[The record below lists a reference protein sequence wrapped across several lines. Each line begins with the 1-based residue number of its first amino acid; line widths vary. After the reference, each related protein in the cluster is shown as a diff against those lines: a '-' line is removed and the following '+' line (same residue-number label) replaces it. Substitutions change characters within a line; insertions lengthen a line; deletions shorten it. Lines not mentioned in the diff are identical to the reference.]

1 MLKQYRW
8 RRGGQA
14 LCLIMK
20 TTTTSFL
27 IIFLVVLD
35 QISKI
40 LISSYLSLG
49 ESLNL
54 LPFLNFTLIHNSGI
68 AFSFFDDGGNISRW
82 LLVVVV
88 SGILAYLLFLM
99 YKITSKNRLE
109 LMSFILIISG
119 GLGNLVDRVFLGY
132 VVDFVHVFYQ
142 DYSFYVFNMAD
153 SYITVGII
161 LYLSYFFF
169 IERTEKT

>member
-1 MLKQYRW
+1 
-8 RRGGQA
+8 
-14 LCLIMK
+14 MK

-82 LLVVVV
+82 LLVVAV

>member
-1 MLKQYRW
+1 
-8 RRGGQA
+8 
-14 LCLIMK
+14 
-20 TTTTSFL
+20 
-27 IIFLVVLD
+27 
-35 QISKI
+35 
-40 LISSYLSLG
+40 
-49 ESLNL
+49 
-54 LPFLNFTLIHNSGI
+54 
-68 AFSFFDDGGNISRW
+68 
-82 LLVVVV
+82 
-88 SGILAYLLFLM
+88 M

-169 IERTEKT
+169 IERVKKT

>member
-1 MLKQYRW
+1 
-8 RRGGQA
+8 
-14 LCLIMK
+14 MK
-20 TTTTSFL
+20 TSTTTLL

-35 QISKI
+35 QISKV

-54 LPFLNFTLIHNSGI
+54 LPFLNFTLIHNTGI
-68 AFSFFDDGGNISRW
+68 AFSIFGGGGLISRW
-82 LLVVVV
+82 LLVIVV
-88 SGILAYLLFLM
+88 SAILGYLLFQM
-99 YKITSKNRLE
+99 YKKTPEHKIE
-109 LMSFILIISG
+109 LLSLILIISG

-142 DYSFYVFNMAD
+142 DYSFYVFNLAD

-169 IERTEKT
+169 IERVRSEERRVGKECRSRWSPYH

>member
-1 MLKQYRW
+1 
-8 RRGGQA
+8 
-14 LCLIMK
+14 MK
-20 TTTTSFL
+20 TTTTSLL

-40 LISSYLSLG
+40 LISSNLALG

-54 LPFLNFTLIHNSGI
+54 LPFLNFTLIHNTGI
-68 AFSFFDDGGNISRW
+68 AFSFFDEGGNISRW
-82 LLVVVV
+82 LLVLTV
-88 SGILAYLLFLM
+88 SGILSYLLFLM
-99 YKITSKNRLE
+99 YKKTPKNWLE
-109 LMSFILIISG
+109 LMSLILIISG

-161 LYLSYFFF
+161 LNLSYLFFV
-169 IERTEKT
+169 EGAGET

>member
-1 MLKQYRW
+1 
-8 RRGGQA
+8 
-14 LCLIMK
+14 MK
-20 TTTTSFL
+20 TTTTSLL
-27 IIFLVVLD
+27 ITFLVILD

-40 LISSYLSLG
+40 LISSNLALG

-54 LPFLNFTLIHNSGI
+54 LPFLNFTLIHNTGI

-82 LLVVVV
+82 LLVLTV

-99 YKITSKNRLE
+99 YKKTPKKWLE
-109 LMSFILIISG
+109 LMSLILIISG

-169 IERTEKT
+169 IERAEET

>member
-1 MLKQYRW
+1 
-8 RRGGQA
+8 
-14 LCLIMK
+14 MK
-20 TTTTSFL
+20 STTTSLL
-27 IIFLVVLD
+27 IILLVVLD

-40 LISSYLSLG
+40 LISSNLALG

-54 LPFLNFTLIHNSGI
+54 LPFLNFTLIHNTAF
-68 AFSFFDDGGNISRW
+68 AFSIFGGGGLISRW
-82 LLVVVV
+82 LLVIVV
-88 SGILAYLLFLM
+88 SAILAYLLFQI
-99 YKITSKNRLE
+99 YKKTPKHQLE
-109 LMSFILIISG
+109 LISLIFIISG

-169 IERTEKT
+169 IERVRDI

>member
-82 LLVVVV
+82 LLVVAV

-153 SYITVGII
+153 SYITVGLI

-169 IERTEKT
+169 IERAEET

>member
-68 AFSFFDDGGNISRW
+68 AFSFFDNGGNISRW
-82 LLVVVV
+82 LLVVAV

>member
-1 MLKQYRW
+1 
-8 RRGGQA
+8 
-14 LCLIMK
+14 MK
-20 TTTTSFL
+20 STKISSL
-27 IIFLVVLD
+27 IILLLVLD
-35 QISKI
+35 QISKV
-40 LISSYLSLG
+40 LISSNLALG

-54 LPFLNFTLIHNSGI
+54 LPFLNFTLIHNTGI
-68 AFSFFDDGGNISRW
+68 AFSLFDEGGNISRW
-82 LLVVVV
+82 LLVIVV
-88 SGILAYLLFLM
+88 SAILAYLLFLM
-99 YKITSKNRLE
+99 YKKTPKNWPE
-109 LMSFILIISG
+109 LMSLILISSG

-169 IERTEKT
+169 IERAKET

>member
-82 LLVVVV
+82 LLVVAV

-169 IERTEKT
+169 IERVKEK

>member
-1 MLKQYRW
+1 
-8 RRGGQA
+8 
-14 LCLIMK
+14 MK
-20 TTTTSFL
+20 TTTISLL
-27 IIFLVVLD
+27 IIFMVVLD

-49 ESLNL
+49 ESINL
-54 LPFLNFTLIHNSGI
+54 IPFLNFTLIHNTGI
-68 AFSFFDDGGNISRW
+68 AFSFFDNGGLISRW
-82 LLVVVV
+82 LLVMTV

-99 YKITSKNRLE
+99 YKKMPKHQLE
-109 LMSFILIISG
+109 LMSLIFIISG

-132 VVDFVHVFYQ
+132 VVDFIHVFYQ

-161 LYLSYFFF
+161 LYFSYFLF
-169 IERTEKT
+169 IERAKEV

>member
-1 MLKQYRW
+1 
-8 RRGGQA
+8 
-14 LCLIMK
+14 MK
-20 TTTTSFL
+20 TTITSLL

-40 LISSYLSLG
+40 LISSNLALG

-54 LPFLNFTLIHNSGI
+54 LPFLNFTLIHNTGI
-68 AFSFFDDGGNISRW
+68 AFSIFDEGGHISRW
-82 LLVVVV
+82 LLEISV

-99 YKITSKNRLE
+99 YKKTLKHQLE
-109 LMSFILIISG
+109 LISLIFIISG

-132 VVDFVHVFYQ
+132 VVDFIHVFYR
-142 DYSFYVFNMAD
+142 DYSFYVFNLAD
-153 SYITVGII
+153 SYITVGIV

-169 IERTEKT
+169 IERTKKA

>member
-1 MLKQYRW
+1 
-8 RRGGQA
+8 
-14 LCLIMK
+14 MK
-20 TTTTSFL
+20 TTTTSLL

-40 LISSYLSLG
+40 LISSNLALG

-82 LLVVVV
+82 LLVLTV

-99 YKITSKNRLE
+99 YKKTPKNWLE
-109 LMSFILIISG
+109 LMSLILIISG

-161 LYLSYFFF
+161 LYFGYFLF
-169 IERTEKT
+169 IERAKEA

>member
-1 MLKQYRW
+1 
-8 RRGGQA
+8 
-14 LCLIMK
+14 MK
-20 TTTTSFL
+20 TTTTSLL

-82 LLVVVV
+82 VLVVAV

-119 GLGNLVDRVFLGY
+119 GLGNLVDRAFLGY

>member
-1 MLKQYRW
+1 M
-8 RRGGQA
+8 
-14 LCLIMK
+14 
-20 TTTTSFL
+20 
-27 IIFLVVLD
+27 VVLD

-54 LPFLNFTLIHNSGI
+54 LPFLNFTLIHNTGI
-68 AFSFFDDGGNISRW
+68 AFSIFDQGGHILRW
-82 LLVVVV
+82 LLVIAV
-88 SGILAYLLFLM
+88 SGILTYLLFLM
-99 YKITSKNRLE
+99 YKKTPKNQLE
-109 LMSFILIISG
+109 LISLICIISG
-119 GLGNLVDRVFLGY
+119 GLGNLVDRVYLGY

-142 DYSFYVFNMAD
+142 DYSFYVFNLAD

-169 IERTEKT
+169 IERVKEI

>member
-68 AFSFFDDGGNISRW
+68 AFSFFDDGGNISRG
-82 LLVVVV
+82 LLVVAV

-169 IERTEKT
+169 IERAEET

>member
-82 LLVVVV
+82 LLVVAV

-169 IERTEKT
+169 IERVKKT

>member
-1 MLKQYRW
+1 
-8 RRGGQA
+8 
-14 LCLIMK
+14 MK

-40 LISSYLSLG
+40 LIASYLSLG

-54 LPFLNFTLIHNSGI
+54 LPFLNFTLIHNPGI
-68 AFSFFDDGGNISRW
+68 AFSFFDDGGYISRW
-82 LLVVVV
+82 LLVITV

-99 YKITSKNRLE
+99 YKKTPKNRLE
-109 LMSFILIISG
+109 LMSLILIISG

-132 VVDFVHVFYQ
+132 VVDFVHAFYQ

-169 IERTEKT
+169 IERVKEI

>member
-14 LCLIMK
+14 FCLIMK

-40 LISSYLSLG
+40 LISSNLALG

-82 LLVVVV
+82 LLVVAV

>member
-1 MLKQYRW
+1 
-8 RRGGQA
+8 
-14 LCLIMK
+14 MK
-20 TTTTSFL
+20 TTTTSLL

-40 LISSYLSLG
+40 LISSFLSLG

-54 LPFLNFTLIHNSGI
+54 LPFLNFTLIHNTGI
-68 AFSFFDDGGNISRW
+68 AFSIFSGGGLISRW
-82 LLVVVV
+82 LLVAAV
-88 SGILAYLLFLM
+88 SGILAYLLFQM
-99 YKITSKNRLE
+99 YKKTPKHQLE
-109 LMSFILIISG
+109 LISLIFIISG

-169 IERTEKT
+169 IERVKKT

>member
-1 MLKQYRW
+1 
-8 RRGGQA
+8 
-14 LCLIMK
+14 MK
-20 TTTTSFL
+20 TTTTSLL

-40 LISSYLSLG
+40 LISSNLALG

-54 LPFLNFTLIHNSGI
+54 LPFLNFTLIHNTGI

-82 LLVVVV
+82 LLVLAV

-169 IERTEKT
+169 IERAEET

>member
-1 MLKQYRW
+1 
-8 RRGGQA
+8 
-14 LCLIMK
+14 MK
-20 TTTTSFL
+20 STTTSLL

-40 LISSYLSLG
+40 LISSNLALG

-54 LPFLNFTLIHNSGI
+54 LPFLNFTLIHNTGI
-68 AFSFFDDGGNISRW
+68 AFSFFDEGGNISRW
-82 LLVVVV
+82 LLVLTV

-169 IERTEKT
+169 IERAEET

>member
-82 LLVVVV
+82 LLVVAV

-119 GLGNLVDRVFLGY
+119 GLGTLVDRVFLGY

-161 LYLSYFFF
+161 IYLSYFFF
-169 IERTEKT
+169 IERAEET